1 MVKTILIT
9 SLATLG
15 LGTTVS
21 AGGMA
26 DPVMV
31 PAPAPVAVAPAP
43 IPRGSDWTGFYAGGQ
58 LGYGQVETPAFSEDQ
73 DDLIY
78 GLHAGYNYDLGN
90 FVVGAEIDYDW
101 TQIGDSG
108 SGIDLDN
115 VARLKLRAGYDAG
128 QFLPYITAGMARGL
142 SPEEATRYS
151 FLLAVPAIA
160 AAGARSM
167 TGMDLTT
174 ESLGPDLVGLGV
186 AAVVGYFS
194 IVGLLSL
201 IRRIGLAPFAAYT
214 AALAVVGLYIL

>member
-1 MVKTILIT
+1 MVKTIMMT
-9 SLATLG
+9 ALATLG
-15 LGTTVS
+15 FATTVS

-26 DPVMV
+26 DPVMT

-58 LGYGQVETPAFSEDQ
+58 LGYGQVETPAFSADQ

-78 GLHAGYNYDLGN
+78 GVHAGYNYDLGN

-128 QFLPYITAGMARGL
+128 QFLPYITAGMAQAYTG
-142 SPEEATRYS
+142 
-151 FLLAVPAIA
+151 
-160 AAGARSM
+160 GALDADDDG
-167 TGMDLTT
+167 TLYGVGMDYQFAPNLRVGGELLKHEFDNFAGSGADIDATT
-174 ESLGPDLVGLGV
+174 L
-186 AAVVGYFS
+186 AARVSYNF
-194 IVGLLSL
+194 
-201 IRRIGLAPFAAYT
+201 
-214 AALAVVGLYIL
+214 